1 MQRSLSIARQR
12 TIWTAG
18 FSPCLRV
25 PQVEG
30 GSIGIP
36 GSNRGTMAGPC
47 PVEQLLRGE
56 PAFDSARAVN
66 RQLITLQKVEIGG
79 IIAKVARTRSNTPV
93 HGRTERMRTSR
104 KGIGSALDDARC
116 CERVA
121 NNHARSDVAWRAGT
135 GEHQPKRVPLK
146 VSGTLP
152 ASAPSVISA
161 QGEPTFHLLGALLL
175 RGKGRVS

>member
-1 MQRSLSIARQR
+1 
-12 TIWTAG
+12 
-18 FSPCLRV
+18 
-25 PQVEG
+25 
-30 GSIGIP
+30 
-36 GSNRGTMAGPC
+36 
-47 PVEQLLRGE
+47 
-56 PAFDSARAVN
+56 
-66 RQLITLQKVEIGG
+66 
-79 IIAKVARTRSNTPV
+79 V
-93 HGRTERMRTSR
+93 HGRAERTRRSR
-104 KGIGSALDDARC
+104 KGIGSALDDERC

-121 NNHARSDVAWRAGT
+121 NNHARSAVAWWAGT